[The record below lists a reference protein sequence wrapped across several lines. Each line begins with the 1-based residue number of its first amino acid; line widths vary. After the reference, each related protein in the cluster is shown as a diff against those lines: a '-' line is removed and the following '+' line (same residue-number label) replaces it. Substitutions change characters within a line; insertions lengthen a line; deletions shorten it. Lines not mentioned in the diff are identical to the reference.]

1 MDQIG
6 EAWIRVKGIE
16 PGSPG
21 EPEQVAIPEPISRF
35 QPVERRVNIAK
46 SRVNYREG
54 DRWSMTLRTE
64 LLEFSKKA
72 PGFVCPAEPA
82 INIPQVGE

>member
-1 MDQIG
+1 MDEIG
-6 EAWIRVKGIE
+6 EARVRVEGIE

-21 EPEQVAIPEPISRF
+21 EPEQVAIPEPVGRF
-35 QPVERRVNIAK
+35 QPIERRVNIAK
-46 SRVNYREG
+46 SRMNYREG

-64 LLEFSKKA
+64 FLEFSEKA

-82 INIPQVGE
+82 INMPQVGE

>member
-1 MDQIG
+1 MDKIG
-6 EAWIRVKGIE
+6 ETCIRVKGIE

-21 EPEQVAIPEPISRF
+21 EPEQVAIPEPVGRF

-46 SRVNYREG
+46 PRVNYCEG

-64 LLEFSKKA
+64 FLEFSKKA
-72 PGFVCPAEPA
+72 PVCR
-82 INIPQVGE
+82 